1 MNDKLRDRLI
11 QAASQEDAFVHY
23 DEVAEILGLSSE
35 RLDHSTV
42 MNQELDA
49 ISTFEHQHGRPLL
62 TAVVVHKE
70 DLCPGSG
77 FFKMAKRNGKQKP
90 DEDDDAFFI
99 AELRRVR
106 QHWRTGNP
114 VRQGSGGGCATS
126 KAISEHSLHPRN
138 RPSPSPASDGKATT
152 EYKTVLKDGGTPACI
167 PGERCTEKFQ
177 VGDNSRL
184 LWWFR
189 RRQVWWRSWLL
200 WPYVLIDYD
209 DQDQFMVC
217 LKEAETGQ
225 TASDCMREHYGSIR
239 VCKLSPLIRSRE
251 VKGQAVIQNGGEFY
265 LSVSWGNWI
274 KAWAVEV

>member
-1 MNDKLRDRLI
+1 MDDKLRDRLI

-42 MNQELDA
+42 MSQELDA

-77 FFKMAKRNGKQKP
+77 FFKMAKRNKKQRP

-99 AELRRVR
+99 AELRHVR

-114 VRQGSGGGCATS
+114 VREGSGGGAPTS
-126 KAISEHSLHPRN
+126 KANSENSLRPRK
-138 RPSPSPASDGKATT
+138 RPSLSRASEGKAAI
-152 EYKTVLKDGGTPACI
+152 EYKTVLKDGGTPARI
-167 PGERCTEKFQ
+167 AGKRCTEKFR

-189 RRQVWWRSWLL
+189 CRSRWWGDDDRFQFL
-200 WPYVLIDYD
+200 VGLID
-209 DQDQFMVC
+209 
-217 LKEAETGQ
+217 AETGRI
-225 TASDCMREHYGSIR
+225 AKDCMRQDHGIIA
-239 VCKLSPLIRSRE
+239 VDKDSPLIRRDGE
-251 VKGQAVIQNGGEFY
+251 VKGDAVIQNGGEFY
-265 LSVSWGNWI
+265 LDVSWGNWI
-274 KAWAVEV
+274 EAWSVEVQAKT

>member
-1 MNDKLRDRLI
+1 MNDNLRDRLI

-42 MNQELDA
+42 MSQELDA
-49 ISTFEHQHGRPLL
+49 ISTCEHQHGRPLL

-77 FFKMAKRNGKQKP
+77 FFKMAKRNGKQRP

-99 AELRRVR
+99 AELTLVR

-114 VRQGSGGGCATS
+114 VREGSGGGAPTS
-126 KAISEHSLHPRN
+126 KANSENSLHPGK
-138 RPSPSPASDGKATT
+138 RPSLSRASDGKATT
-152 EYKTVLKDGGTPACI
+152 EYKTVLKDGGTPARI
-167 PGERCTEKFQ
+167 AGDRYTEKFR

-189 RRQVWWRSWLL
+189 CRRGWWHADKSQFSV
-200 WPYVLIDYD
+200 YLID
-209 DQDQFMVC
+209 
-217 LKEAETGQ
+217 AETGRI
-225 TASDCMREHYGSIR
+225 AKDCMRQDGGGIE
-239 VCKLSPLIRSRE
+239 VDKDSPLIRRDGE
-251 VKGQAVIQNGGEFY
+251 VKGDAVIQNGGEFY
-265 LSVSWGNWI
+265 LHVYWHNWI
-274 KAWAVEV
+274 EAWSVEVQEKA